1 MSWGYMV
8 MVPLR
13 FNCKNTAFRSDKG
26 IFYVKMMEIK
36 ENNAFLFCVVSGLL
50 YFCDMEWTQL
60 ISNKRF
66 GQEYRHAERHDD
78 RSEFK
83 RDYDRLIFSSA
94 FRRLQNKTQVF
105 PLPGSIFVH
114 NRLTH
119 SLEVSSVGMSL
130 GNDISK
136 SIIAK
141 RPELKDTL
149 FEEIGTIVSAACLAH
164 DLGNPPFG
172 HSGEKAI
179 QTFFSEGAGQ
189 VLQERVSPELWEDL
203 THFEGNANAFRI
215 LTHCFKGRRPGGFV
229 MTYSMLA
236 AIVKYPFASACAGS
250 HGKFGFFTT
259 EAESYCKIASELGV
273 TRLSGPHEPL
283 RFARH
288 PLVYLVEAA
297 DDICYEIMD
306 IEDSHKLKILSY
318 KETEELLLA
327 FFDEDIQKKIRQRIV
342 DEGVLDENEK
352 VVYMRASVIG
362 KLENECVAAFLEHE
376 EEILA
381 GTFEGSLINHIA
393 ERQRKAYKECE
404 KVSYAKIYHSKPV
417 LDIEL
422 SGYKIMATL
431 MEVFTEAAVN
441 PTRFYSQQLIR
452 RVSSQYDINNPDL
465 EQRLMAVL
473 DYISGM
479 TDIYAL
485 DIYQKINGISLPI
498 V

>member
-1 MSWGYMV
+1 
-8 MVPLR
+8 
-13 FNCKNTAFRSDKG
+13 
-26 IFYVKMMEIK
+26 
-36 ENNAFLFCVVSGLL
+36 
-50 YFCDMEWTQL
+50 MEWKQL

-66 GQEYRHAERHDD
+66 GQEHKHAERHDD

-119 SLEVSSVGMSL
+119 SLEVASVGMSI
-130 GNDISK
+130 GNDISRRV
-136 SIIAK
+136 IQK

-149 FEEIGTIVSAACLAH
+149 VEEIGTIVSAACLAH

-179 QTFFSEGAGQ
+179 QTFFSEGPGQ
-189 VLQERVSPELWEDL
+189 KIKSMVSSEFWDDI

-215 LTHCFKGRRPGGFV
+215 LTHRFKGRRQGGFV

-236 AIVKYPFASACAGS
+236 SIVKYPFASCLAGN
-250 HGKFGFFTT
+250 HGKFGFFAS
-259 EAESYCKIASELGV
+259 EAESYRKIADELGIFCK
-273 TRLSGPHEPL
+273 SAPGEPL
-283 RFARH
+283 KYARH
-288 PLVYLVEAA
+288 PLVYMVEAA

-306 IEDSHKLKILSY
+306 IEDSHKLKILSFA
-318 KETEELLLA
+318 ETEHLLLS
-327 FFDEDIQKKIRQRIV
+327 FFDEDIQQKIRQRII
-342 DEGVLDENEK
+342 DEELTDENEK

-362 KLENECVAAFLEHE
+362 KLENECVAAFLAHE

-381 GTFEGSLINHIA
+381 GTFKGSLIDHIS
-393 ERQRKAYKECE
+393 ERQKKAYKECE
-404 KVSYAKIYHSKPV
+404 EISYSKIYQSKPV

-431 MEVFTEAAVN
+431 MEVFVEAAVN
-441 PTRFYSQQLIR
+441 PSRFYSKQLLR
-452 RVSSQYDINNPDL
+452 RVSSQYDIENESL
-465 EQRLMAVL
+465 EERIMAVI

>member
-1 MSWGYMV
+1 
-8 MVPLR
+8 
-13 FNCKNTAFRSDKG
+13 
-26 IFYVKMMEIK
+26 
-36 ENNAFLFCVVSGLL
+36 
-50 YFCDMEWTQL
+50 MEWKQL

-66 GQEYRHAERHDD
+66 GQEHKHAERHDD

-119 SLEVSSVGMSL
+119 SLEVASVCMSI
-130 GNDISK
+130 GNDISRRVIQK
-136 SIIAK
+136 Q
-141 RPELKDTL
+141 PDLKDTL
-149 FEEIGTIVSAACLAH
+149 VEEIGTIVSAACLAH

-179 QTFFSEGAGQ
+179 QTFFSEGPG
-189 VLQERVSPELWEDL
+189 LKIKSMVSSEFWDDI

-215 LTHCFKGRRPGGFV
+215 LTHRFKGRRQGGFV

-236 AIVKYPFASACAGS
+236 SIVKYPFASSLAGN
-250 HGKFGFFTT
+250 HGKFGFFAS
-259 EAESYCKIASELGV
+259 EAESYRKIADELGI
-273 TRLSGPHEPL
+273 SCKSAPGEPL
-283 RFARH
+283 KYARH
-288 PLVYLVEAA
+288 PLVYMVEAA

-318 KETEELLLA
+318 AETEHLLLS
-327 FFDEDIQKKIRQRIV
+327 FFDEDIQQKIRQRII
-342 DEGVLDENEK
+342 DEELTDENEK

-362 KLENECVAAFLEHE
+362 KLENECVAAFLAHE

-381 GTFEGSLINHIA
+381 GTFEGSLIDHIS
-393 ERQRKAYKECE
+393 ERQKKAYKECE
-404 KVSYAKIYHSKPV
+404 KISFSKIYQSKPV

-422 SGYKIMATL
+422 SGYQIMATL
-431 MEVFTEAAVN
+431 MEVFIEAAVN
-441 PTRFYSQQLIR
+441 PSRFYSKQLLR
-452 RVSSQYDINNPDL
+452 RVSSQYDIENENL
-465 EQRLMAVL
+465 EERIMAVL

>member
-1 MSWGYMV
+1 
-8 MVPLR
+8 
-13 FNCKNTAFRSDKG
+13 
-26 IFYVKMMEIK
+26 
-36 ENNAFLFCVVSGLL
+36 
-50 YFCDMEWTQL
+50 MEWTQL

-66 GQEYRHAERHDD
+66 GQEHKHAERHDD

-119 SLEVSSVGMSL
+119 SLEVASVGMSI
-130 GNDISK
+130 GNDISRRVIQK
-136 SIIAK
+136 Q
-141 RPELKDTL
+141 PDLKDTL
-149 FEEIGTIVSAACLAH
+149 VEEIGTIVSAACLAH

-179 QTFFSEGAGQ
+179 QTFFSEGPGQ
-189 VLQERVSPELWEDL
+189 KIKPMVSSEFWDDI

-215 LTHCFKGRRPGGFV
+215 LTHRFKGRRQGGFV

-236 AIVKYPFASACAGS
+236 SIVKYPFASSLAGN
-250 HGKFGFFTT
+250 HGKFGFFAS
-259 EAESYCKIASELGV
+259 EAESYRKIADELGI
-273 TRLSGPHEPL
+273 SCKSAPGEPL
-283 RFARH
+283 KYARH
-288 PLVYLVEAA
+288 PLVYMVEAA

-318 KETEELLLA
+318 AETEHLLLS
-327 FFDEDIQKKIRQRIV
+327 FFDEDIQQKIRQRII
-342 DEGVLDENEK
+342 DEELTDENEK

-362 KLENECVAAFLEHE
+362 KLENECVAAFLAHE

-381 GTFEGSLINHIA
+381 GTFEGSLIDHIS
-393 ERQRKAYKECE
+393 ERQKKAYQECE
-404 KVSYAKIYHSKPV
+404 KISYSKIYQSKPV

-422 SGYKIMATL
+422 SGYQIMATL
-431 MEVFTEAAVN
+431 MKVFVEAAVN
-441 PTRFYSQQLIR
+441 PSRFYSKQLLR
-452 RVSSQYDINNPDL
+452 RVSSQYDL
-465 EQRLMAVL
+465 ENENLEERIMAVL

>member
-1 MSWGYMV
+1 
-8 MVPLR
+8 
-13 FNCKNTAFRSDKG
+13 
-26 IFYVKMMEIK
+26 
-36 ENNAFLFCVVSGLL
+36 
-50 YFCDMEWTQL
+50 MEWKQL

-66 GQEYRHAERHDD
+66 GQEHKHAERHDD

-119 SLEVSSVGMSL
+119 SLEVASVGMSI
-130 GNDISK
+130 GNDISRRV
-136 SIIAK
+136 IQK

-149 FEEIGTIVSAACLAH
+149 VEEIGTIVSAACLAH

-179 QTFFSEGAGQ
+179 QTFFSEGPGQ
-189 VLQERVSPELWEDL
+189 KIKSMVSSEFWDNI

-215 LTHCFKGRRPGGFV
+215 LTHRFKGRRQGGFV

-236 AIVKYPFASACAGS
+236 SIVKYPFASSLAGN
-250 HGKFGFFTT
+250 HGKFGFFAS
-259 EAESYCKIASELGV
+259 EAESYQKIADELGIFCK
-273 TRLSGPHEPL
+273 SAPGEPL
-283 RFARH
+283 KYARH
-288 PLVYLVEAA
+288 PLVYMVEAA

-306 IEDSHKLKILSY
+306 IEDSHKLKILSFA
-318 KETEELLLA
+318 ETEHLLLS
-327 FFDEDIQKKIRQRIV
+327 FFDEEIQQKIRQRII
-342 DEGVLDENEK
+342 DEELTDENEK

-362 KLENECVAAFLEHE
+362 KLENECVAAFLAHE

-381 GTFEGSLINHIA
+381 GTFEGSLIDHIS
-393 ERQRKAYKECE
+393 ERQKKAYKECE
-404 KVSYAKIYHSKPV
+404 KISYSKIYQSKPV

-422 SGYKIMATL
+422 SGYQIMATL
-431 MEVFTEAAVN
+431 MEVFVEAAVN
-441 PTRFYSQQLIR
+441 PSRFYSKQLLR
-452 RVSSQYDINNPDL
+452 RVSSQYDIENENL
-465 EQRLMAVL
+465 EERIMAVI

>member
-1 MSWGYMV
+1 
-8 MVPLR
+8 
-13 FNCKNTAFRSDKG
+13 
-26 IFYVKMMEIK
+26 
-36 ENNAFLFCVVSGLL
+36 
-50 YFCDMEWTQL
+50 MEWKQL

-66 GQEYRHAERHDD
+66 GQEHKHAERHDD

-119 SLEVSSVGMSL
+119 SLEVASVGMSI
-130 GNDISK
+130 GNDISRRV
-136 SIIAK
+136 IRK

-149 FEEIGTIVSAACLAH
+149 VEEIGTIVSAACLAH

-179 QTFFSEGAGQ
+179 QTFFSEGPGQ
-189 VLQERVSPELWEDL
+189 KIKSMVSSEFWDDI

-215 LTHCFKGRRPGGFV
+215 LTHRFKGRRQGGFV

-236 AIVKYPFASACAGS
+236 SIVKYPFASSLAGN
-250 HGKFGFFTT
+250 HGKFGFFAS
-259 EAESYCKIASELGV
+259 EADSYRKIADELGIFCK
-273 TRLSGPHEPL
+273 SAPGEPL
-283 RFARH
+283 KYARH
-288 PLVYLVEAA
+288 PLVYMVEAA

-306 IEDSHKLKILSY
+306 IEDSHKLKILSFA
-318 KETEELLLA
+318 ETEHLLLS
-327 FFDEDIQKKIRQRIV
+327 FFDEDIQQKIRQRII
-342 DEGVLDENEK
+342 DEELTDENEK

-362 KLENECVAAFLEHE
+362 KLENECVAAFLAHE

-381 GTFEGSLINHIA
+381 GTFEGSLIDHIS
-393 ERQRKAYKECE
+393 ERQKKAYKECE
-404 KVSYAKIYHSKPV
+404 KISYSKIYQSKPV

-422 SGYKIMATL
+422 SGYQIMATL
-431 MEVFTEAAVN
+431 MKVFVEAAVN
-441 PTRFYSQQLIR
+441 PSRFYSKQLLR
-452 RVSSQYDINNPDL
+452 RVSSQYDIENENL
-465 EQRLMAVL
+465 EERIMAVL

>member
-1 MSWGYMV
+1 
-8 MVPLR
+8 
-13 FNCKNTAFRSDKG
+13 
-26 IFYVKMMEIK
+26 
-36 ENNAFLFCVVSGLL
+36 
-50 YFCDMEWTQL
+50 MEWKQL

-66 GQEYRHAERHDD
+66 GQEHKHAERHDD

-119 SLEVSSVGMSL
+119 SLEVASVGMSI
-130 GNDISK
+130 GNDISRRV
-136 SIIAK
+136 IQK
-141 RPELKDTL
+141 RPELKETL
-149 FEEIGTIVSAACLAH
+149 VEELGTIVSAACLAH

-179 QTFFSEGAGQ
+179 QTFFSEGPGQ
-189 VLQERVSPELWEDL
+189 KIKSMVSSEFWDDI

-215 LTHCFKGRRPGGFV
+215 LTHRFKGRRQGGFV

-236 AIVKYPFASACAGS
+236 SIVKYPFASSLAGN
-250 HGKFGFFTT
+250 HGKFGFFAS
-259 EAESYCKIASELGV
+259 EAESYKKIADELGV
-273 TRLSGPHEPL
+273 FCKSAPGEPL
-283 RFARH
+283 KYARH
-288 PLVYLVEAA
+288 PLVYMVEAA

-306 IEDSHKLKILSY
+306 IEDSHKLKILSFA
-318 KETEELLLA
+318 ETEHLLLS
-327 FFDEDIQKKIRQRIV
+327 FFDEEIQQKIRQRII
-342 DEGVLDENEK
+342 DEELTDENEK

-362 KLENECVAAFLEHE
+362 KLENECVAAFLAHE

-381 GTFEGSLINHIA
+381 GTFEGSLIDHIS
-393 ERQRKAYKECE
+393 ERQKKAYKECE
-404 KVSYAKIYHSKPV
+404 KISYSKIYQSKPV

-422 SGYKIMATL
+422 SGYQIMATL
-431 MEVFTEAAVN
+431 MKVFVEAAVN
-441 PTRFYSQQLIR
+441 PSRFYSKQLLR
-452 RVSSQYDINNPDL
+452 RVSSQYDIENENL
-465 EQRLMAVL
+465 EERIMAVL

>member
-1 MSWGYMV
+1 
-8 MVPLR
+8 
-13 FNCKNTAFRSDKG
+13 
-26 IFYVKMMEIK
+26 
-36 ENNAFLFCVVSGLL
+36 
-50 YFCDMEWTQL
+50 MEWKQL

-66 GQEYRHAERHDD
+66 GQEHKHAERHDD

-119 SLEVSSVGMSL
+119 SLEVASVGMSI
-130 GNDISK
+130 GNDISRRV
-136 SIIAK
+136 IQK

-149 FEEIGTIVSAACLAH
+149 VEEIGTIVSAACLAH

-179 QTFFSEGAGQ
+179 QTFFSEGPGQ
-189 VLQERVSPELWEDL
+189 KIKSMVSSEFWDDI

-215 LTHCFKGRRPGGFV
+215 LTHRFKGRRQGGFV

-236 AIVKYPFASACAGS
+236 SIVKYPFASCLAGN
-250 HGKFGFFTT
+250 HGKFGFFASET
-259 EAESYCKIASELGV
+259 ESYRKIADELGIFCK
-273 TRLSGPHEPL
+273 SAPGEPL
-283 RFARH
+283 KYARH
-288 PLVYLVEAA
+288 PLVYMVEAA

-306 IEDSHKLKILSY
+306 IEDSHKLKILSFA
-318 KETEELLLA
+318 ETEHLLLS
-327 FFDEDIQKKIRQRIV
+327 FFDEEIQQKIRQRII
-342 DEGVLDENEK
+342 DEELTDENEK

-362 KLENECVAAFLEHE
+362 KLENECVAAFLAHE

-381 GTFEGSLINHIA
+381 GTFEGSLIDHIS
-393 ERQRKAYKECE
+393 ERQKKAYKECE
-404 KVSYAKIYHSKPV
+404 KISYSKIYQSKPV

-431 MEVFTEAAVN
+431 MEFFIEAAVN
-441 PTRFYSQQLIR
+441 PSRFYSKQLLR
-452 RVSSQYDINNPDL
+452 RVSSQYDIENENL
-465 EQRLMAVL
+465 EERIMAVI

>member
-1 MSWGYMV
+1 
-8 MVPLR
+8 
-13 FNCKNTAFRSDKG
+13 
-26 IFYVKMMEIK
+26 
-36 ENNAFLFCVVSGLL
+36 
-50 YFCDMEWTQL
+50 MEWKQL

-66 GQEYRHAERHDD
+66 GQEHKHAERHDD

-119 SLEVSSVGMSL
+119 SLEVASVGMSI
-130 GNDISK
+130 GNDISRRV
-136 SIIAK
+136 IQK

-149 FEEIGTIVSAACLAH
+149 VEEIGTIVSAACLAH

-179 QTFFSEGAGQ
+179 QTFFSEGPGQ
-189 VLQERVSPELWEDL
+189 KIKSMVSSEFWDDI

-215 LTHCFKGRRPGGFV
+215 LTHRFKGRRQGGFV
-229 MTYSMLA
+229 MTYSILA
-236 AIVKYPFASACAGS
+236 SIVKYPSASCLAGN
-250 HGKFGFFTT
+250 HGKFGFFAS
-259 EAESYCKIASELGV
+259 EAESYRKIADELGIFCK
-273 TRLSGPHEPL
+273 SAPGEPL
-283 RFARH
+283 KYARH
-288 PLVYLVEAA
+288 PLVYMVEAA

-306 IEDSHKLKILSY
+306 IEDSHKLKILSFA
-318 KETEELLLA
+318 ETEHLLLS
-327 FFDEDIQKKIRQRIV
+327 FFDEDIQQKIRQRII
-342 DEGVLDENEK
+342 DEELTDENEK

-362 KLENECVAAFLEHE
+362 KLENECVTAFLAHE

-381 GTFEGSLINHIA
+381 GTFEGSLIDHIS
-393 ERQRKAYKECE
+393 ERQKKAYKECE
-404 KVSYAKIYHSKPV
+404 KISYSKIYQSKPV

-431 MEVFTEAAVN
+431 MEVFIEAAVN
-441 PTRFYSQQLIR
+441 PSRFYSKQLLR
-452 RVSSQYDINNPDL
+452 RVSSQYDIENENL
-465 EQRLMAVL
+465 EERIMAVI

>member
-1 MSWGYMV
+1 
-8 MVPLR
+8 
-13 FNCKNTAFRSDKG
+13 
-26 IFYVKMMEIK
+26 
-36 ENNAFLFCVVSGLL
+36 
-50 YFCDMEWTQL
+50 MEWKQL
-60 ISNKRF
+60 ISNKRV
-66 GQEYRHAERHDD
+66 GQEHKHAERHDD

-119 SLEVSSVGMSL
+119 SLEVASVGMSI
-130 GNDISK
+130 GNDISRRVIK
-136 SIIAK
+136 K
-141 RPELKDTL
+141 QPDLKDTL
-149 FEEIGTIVSAACLAH
+149 VEEIGTIVSAACLAH

-179 QTFFSEGAGQ
+179 QTFFSEGPGQ
-189 VLQERVSPELWEDL
+189 KIKSMVSSEFWDDI

-215 LTHCFKGRRPGGFV
+215 LTHRFKGRRQGGFV

-236 AIVKYPFASACAGS
+236 SIVKYPFASSLAGN
-250 HGKFGFFTT
+250 HGKFGFFAS
-259 EAESYCKIASELGV
+259 EAESYKKIADELGIFCK
-273 TRLSGPHEPL
+273 SAPGEPL
-283 RFARH
+283 KYARH
-288 PLVYLVEAA
+288 PLVYMVEAA

-306 IEDSHKLKILSY
+306 IEDSHKLKILSFA
-318 KETEELLLA
+318 ETEHLLLS
-327 FFDEDIQKKIRQRIV
+327 FFDEDIQQKIRQRII
-342 DEGVLDENEK
+342 DEELTDENEK

-362 KLENECVAAFLEHE
+362 KLENECVAAFLAHE

-381 GTFEGSLINHIA
+381 GTFEGSLIDHIS
-393 ERQRKAYKECE
+393 ERQKKAYKECE
-404 KVSYAKIYHSKPV
+404 KISFSKIYQSKPV

-422 SGYKIMATL
+422 SGYQIMATL
-431 MEVFTEAAVN
+431 MEVFIEAAVN
-441 PTRFYSQQLIR
+441 PSRFYSKQLLR
-452 RVSSQYDINNPDL
+452 RVSSQYDIENENL
-465 EQRLMAVL
+465 EERIMAVL

>member
-1 MSWGYMV
+1 
-8 MVPLR
+8 
-13 FNCKNTAFRSDKG
+13 
-26 IFYVKMMEIK
+26 
-36 ENNAFLFCVVSGLL
+36 
-50 YFCDMEWTQL
+50 MEWKQL

-66 GQEYRHAERHDD
+66 GQEHKHAERHDD

-119 SLEVSSVGMSL
+119 SLEVASVGMSI
-130 GNDISK
+130 GNDISRRV
-136 SIIAK
+136 IQK
-141 RPELKDTL
+141 RPELKETL
-149 FEEIGTIVSAACLAH
+149 VEELGTIVSAACLAH

-179 QTFFSEGAGQ
+179 QTFFSEGPGQ
-189 VLQERVSPELWEDL
+189 KIKSMVSSEFWDDI

-215 LTHCFKGRRPGGFV
+215 LTHRFKGRRQGGFV

-236 AIVKYPFASACAGS
+236 SIVKYPFASSLAGN
-250 HGKFGFFTT
+250 HGKFGFFAS
-259 EAESYCKIASELGV
+259 EAESYRKIADELGIFCK
-273 TRLSGPHEPL
+273 SAPGEPL
-283 RFARH
+283 KYARH
-288 PLVYLVEAA
+288 PLVYMVEAA

-306 IEDSHKLKILSY
+306 IEDSHKLKILSFA
-318 KETEELLLA
+318 ETEHLLLS
-327 FFDEDIQKKIRQRIV
+327 FFDEEIQQKIRQRII
-342 DEGVLDENEK
+342 DEELTDENEK

-362 KLENECVAAFLEHE
+362 KLENECVAAFRAHE

-381 GTFEGSLINHIA
+381 GTFEGSLIDHIS
-393 ERQRKAYKECE
+393 ERQKKAYKECE
-404 KVSYAKIYHSKPV
+404 KISYSKIYQSKPV

-431 MEVFTEAAVN
+431 MEVFVEAAVN
-441 PTRFYSQQLIR
+441 PSRFNSKQLLR
-452 RVSSQYDINNPDL
+452 RVSSQYDIENENL
-465 EQRLMAVL
+465 EERIMAVI

>member
-1 MSWGYMV
+1 
-8 MVPLR
+8 
-13 FNCKNTAFRSDKG
+13 
-26 IFYVKMMEIK
+26 
-36 ENNAFLFCVVSGLL
+36 
-50 YFCDMEWTQL
+50 MEWKQL

-66 GQEYRHAERHDD
+66 GQEHKHAERHDD

-119 SLEVSSVGMSL
+119 SLEVASVGMSI
-130 GNDISK
+130 GNDISRWVIK
-136 SIIAK
+136 K
-141 RPELKDTL
+141 QPDLKDTL
-149 FEEIGTIVSAACLAH
+149 VEEMGTIVSAACLAH

-179 QTFFSEGAGQ
+179 QTFFSEGPG
-189 VLQERVSPELWEDL
+189 LKIKPMVSSEFWDDI
-203 THFEGNANAFRI
+203 THFEGNANALRI
-215 LTHCFKGRRPGGFV
+215 LTHRFKGRRQGGFV

-236 AIVKYPFASACAGS
+236 SIVKYPFASSLAGN
-250 HGKFGFFTT
+250 HGKFGFFAS
-259 EAESYCKIASELGV
+259 EAESYKKIADELGI
-273 TRLSGPHEPL
+273 SCKSAPGEPL
-283 RFARH
+283 KYARH
-288 PLVYLVEAA
+288 PLVYMVEAA

-318 KETEELLLA
+318 AETEHLLLS
-327 FFDEDIQKKIRQRIV
+327 FFDEDIQQKIRQRII
-342 DEGVLDENEK
+342 DEELTDENEK

-362 KLENECVAAFLEHE
+362 KLENECVAAFLAHE

-381 GTFEGSLINHIA
+381 GTFEGSLIDHIS
-393 ERQRKAYKECE
+393 ERQKKAYQECE
-404 KVSYAKIYHSKPV
+404 KISYSKIYQSKPV

-422 SGYKIMATL
+422 SGYQIMATL
-431 MEVFTEAAVN
+431 MKVFIEAAVN
-441 PTRFYSQQLIR
+441 PSRFYSKQLLR
-452 RVSSQYDINNPDL
+452 RVSSQYDIENENL
-465 EQRLMAVL
+465 EERIMAVL

>member
-1 MSWGYMV
+1 
-8 MVPLR
+8 
-13 FNCKNTAFRSDKG
+13 
-26 IFYVKMMEIK
+26 
-36 ENNAFLFCVVSGLL
+36 
-50 YFCDMEWTQL
+50 MEWKQL

-66 GQEYRHAERHDD
+66 GQEHKHAERHDD

-119 SLEVSSVGMSL
+119 SLEVASVGMSI
-130 GNDISK
+130 GNDISRRVIQK
-136 SIIAK
+136 Q
-141 RPELKDTL
+141 PDLKDTL
-149 FEEIGTIVSAACLAH
+149 VEEIGTIVSAACLAH

-179 QTFFSEGAGQ
+179 QTFFSEGPG
-189 VLQERVSPELWEDL
+189 LKIKPMVSSEFWDDI

-215 LTHCFKGRRPGGFV
+215 LTHRFKGRRQGGFV

-236 AIVKYPFASACAGS
+236 SIVKYPFASSLAGN
-250 HGKFGFFTT
+250 HGKFGFFAS
-259 EAESYCKIASELGV
+259 EAESYRKIADELGIFCK
-273 TRLSGPHEPL
+273 SAPGEPL
-283 RFARH
+283 KYARH
-288 PLVYLVEAA
+288 PLVYMVEAA

-318 KETEELLLA
+318 AETEHLLLS
-327 FFDEDIQKKIRQRIV
+327 FFDEDIQQKIRQRII
-342 DEGVLDENEK
+342 DEELTDENEK

-362 KLENECVAAFLEHE
+362 KLENECVAAFLAHE

-381 GTFEGSLINHIA
+381 GTFEGSLIDHIS
-393 ERQRKAYKECE
+393 ERQKKAYKECE
-404 KVSYAKIYHSKPV
+404 KISYSKIYQSKPV

-422 SGYKIMATL
+422 SGYQIMATL
-431 MEVFTEAAVN
+431 MKVFVEAAVN
-441 PTRFYSQQLIR
+441 PSRFYSKQLLR
-452 RVSSQYDINNPDL
+452 RVSSQYDIENENL
-465 EQRLMAVL
+465 EERIMAVI